1 MRLTRYRPLK
11 AAGLELS
18 TASMID
24 VVFLLLIF
32 FLVTTTFLPPERE
45 LDPAI
50 LVERQAQGATSV
62 NVEPLSIEIIRHE
75 GVAVYRVGATIGT
88 ELAGIQSII
97 DQYPDKTAGAWVQL
111 SDDVPF
117 GMAAVAVNACKQA
130 GFQPVSLV
138 PYGNQPD
145 R

>member
-1 MRLTRYRPLK
+1 MRLTRYRPFK
-11 AAGLELS
+11 AVGLELS

-32 FLVTTTFLPPERE
+32 FLVTTTFLPPERQ

-50 LVERQAQGATSV
+50 LVERQARGATSV
-62 NVEPLSIEIIRHE
+62 NIEPLSIEIVRHE
-75 GVAVYRVGATIGT
+75 GIAVYRAGATIGQ
-88 ELAGIQSII
+88 ELSAIQPII
-97 DQYPDKTAGAWVQL
+97 DQYPDKSSGAWIRL
-111 SDDVPF
+111 ADDVPF
-117 GMAAVAVNACKQA
+117 GMAAVAVNACKEA

-138 PYGNQPD
+138 PLGKSPP

>member
-1 MRLTRYRPLK
+1 MRLTRYRPFK
-11 AAGLELS
+11 AAGLEMS
-18 TASMID
+18 TASLID

-32 FLVTTTFLPPERE
+32 FLVTTTYLPPEHE

-50 LVERQAQGATSV
+50 LVERQAKGASSV
-62 NVEPLSIEIIRHE
+62 NIEPLSIEIVRHE

-88 ELAGIQSII
+88 ELATIQPII
-97 DQYPDKTAGAWVQL
+97 DQYPEKTAGAWIRL

-117 GMAAVAVNACKQA
+117 GMAALAVNACKAA
-130 GFQPVSLV
+130 GFQAVSLV
-138 PYGNQPD
+138 PLRNPSG